1 MLDKISIV
9 YTNCRGLGTI
19 NRDTKECEPKEFR
32 TTRTEVK
39 SLFHQL
45 YANSSSLNRYFCAS
59 MHHRLSSLFAM
70 RRTKVQ
76 IKTRP
81 SSSYSNFCLF
91 PFFSL
96 LPFTINNESSKKFT
110 ELKPKI
116 MYVMLFIGREVL
128 WNADPIG

>member
-1 MLDKISIV
+1 
-9 YTNCRGLGTI
+9 
-19 NRDTKECEPKEFR
+19 
-32 TTRTEVK
+32 
-39 SLFHQL
+39 
-45 YANSSSLNRYFCAS
+45 
-59 MHHRLSSLFAM
+59 M

-96 LPFTINNESSKKFT
+96 LSFTINNESSKKFT

-116 MYVMLFIGREVL
+116 MYVMLFIDREVL